1 MQYANNAMTKSGKRR
16 KKINNSI
23 LNKFFTKDN
32 FSRLAREDYSIYAA
46 VVERYIDSP
55 GNKENGRIINE
66 IYEFMSKS
74 YRNEYFYQNTLLNK
88 LLLENHNL
96 SNAAALTQLPIC
108 KSKADFVLINGKAVV
123 YEIKTELDT
132 FNRLDTQ
139 LRDYFKAFSYVCV
152 VTSETQYDRA
162 ADILK
167 NTPVGIYALTSNNTI
182 SKKKRKEPIEDTSK
196 LNHTAIFK
204 VLRKRERE
212 NILLKYFGDLPDS
225 PQAFYFS
232 ECLKQFSEI
241 PIIIA
246 QSMAIE
252 QLKQRNQIEPSQV
265 EKIPYGLKSLAY
277 FLQLS
282 KSSWQAI
289 NKFISQKY
297 EEQKND

>member
-1 MQYANNAMTKSGKRR
+1 MQYVNSAMKKSGERS

-32 FSRLAREDYSIYAA
+32 FARMARGDYSIYAA
-46 VVERYIDSP
+46 VVGQYVDSP
-55 GNKENGRIINE
+55 ENKGNGGNISEV
-66 IYEFMSKS
+66 YEFMSKS
-74 YRNEYFYQNTLLNK
+74 YRNEYFYQNILLNK
-88 LLLENHNL
+88 LLLEKHNS

-139 LRDYFKAFSYVCV
+139 LKDYFKAFSYVCV
-152 VTSETQYDRA
+152 VTSESKYGSA
-162 ADILK
+162 VNMLK
-167 NTPVGIYALTSNNTI
+167 DTPVGIYTLTSRNTI
-182 SKKKRKEPIEDTSK
+182 SKKKRKEPEEDTSK

-212 NILLKYFGDLPDS
+212 NILLKYFGGLPDS

-241 PIIIA
+241 PIKIA
-246 QSMAIE
+246 YMMALE
-252 QLKQRNQIEPSQV
+252 QLKKRNQIKDSQI
-265 EKIPYGLKSLAY
+265 EKMPYELKSLAY
-277 FLQLS
+277 FSKLS
-282 KSSWQAI
+282 KKDWQAI
-289 NKFISQKY
+289 KKFMSQKY
-297 EEQKND
+297 EENKSD